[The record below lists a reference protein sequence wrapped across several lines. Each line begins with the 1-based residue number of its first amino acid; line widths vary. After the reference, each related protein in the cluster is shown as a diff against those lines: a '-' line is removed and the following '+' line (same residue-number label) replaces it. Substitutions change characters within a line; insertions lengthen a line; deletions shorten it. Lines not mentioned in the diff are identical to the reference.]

1 VSPAKLPNT
10 WKFDS
15 DVARLYHLIHDKKD
29 NPQWSKVR
37 TPDGIGT
44 LISAFSGK
52 KGCRVLLDRERIP
65 QARQYKTGDPY
76 KPTRDYSV
84 DEIEEA

>member
-1 VSPAKLPNT
+1 VSTLNEWKFESPA
-10 WKFDS
+10 
-15 DVARLYHLIHDKKD
+15 ARLYHLVHDKKD
-29 NPQWSKVR
+29 NPQWGKVK
-37 TPDGIGT
+37 TPHGRGT
-44 LISAFSGK
+44 LISAFSGD

-65 QARQYKTGDPY
+65 KVRQYKTGDPY